1 MHWKLKS
8 FPLCFCL
15 FNMILNF
22 ILTLPWRHQRPH
34 VSVNLPDCLPDARD
48 DLKSSAFA
56 HSFQLQWIS
65 WNFFRKKKNI
75 GEFDLSFYVLRSWAE
90 SFLNFQQTVRLYT
103 ILACEKTRRARDLRT
118 DCTRNVSIMPKK
130 PQRLCC
136 KGSCFSDRLVN
147 SYMKD
152 RILLAG

>member
-1 MHWKLKS
+1 MSLS
-8 FPLCFCL
+8 SLLL
-15 FNMILNF
+15 FVMILF
-22 ILTLPWRHQRPH
+22 LILTLSWRHQCNAPTFRRISRTAYLML
-34 VSVNLPDCLPDARD
+34 VI

-56 HSFQLQWIS
+56 PSFQLQWTS
-65 WNFFRKKKNI
+65 WNFFREKKNI

-103 ILACEKTRRARDLRT
+103 ILACEKTWRARDLRT

-152 RILLAG
+152 RILLGG